1 MFFRSIKEMN
11 RLLKEINSLLSKR
24 GQGTESAIHAVHDL
38 FQNNEI
44 EAVFLIL
51 VTRNGK
57 IVWKRGPNWPF
68 YALTLRTK
76 LY

>member
-1 MFFRSIKEMN
+1 MN

-24 GQGTESAIHAVHDL
+24 GQETESAIHAVHDL
-38 FQNNEI
+38 FQNDEI

-57 IVWKRGPNWPF
+57 RVWTRGPNWPF

>member
-24 GQGTESAIHAVHDL
+24 GQETESAIHAVHDL
-38 FQNNEI
+38 FQNDEI

-57 IVWKRGPNWPF
+57 IVWKCGPNWPF